1 MLRAVKLDHKLCLCA
16 IEIYDVFSDYLLTIE
31 ILRSELKKIVPE
43 MSFLFRHISSQLL
56 RKRR

>member
-16 IEIYDVFSDYLLTIE
+16 IEIDDVFSDYLLTIE
-31 ILRSELKKIVPE
+31 ILRPELKKIVPE